1 MARINFFFQGLDV
14 SSSIFFL
21 LLGKSCVRGLDP
33 DGARSASGSWVLGRG
48 SWVLGFMLFDGQ
60 IPVVPGLPRGLGSW
74 VLGSRF
80 HVVRWPD
87 TGGARSASGSWFFLV
102 TCYTSGFWYTLGL
115 MAWTRYTL
123 GTLYTLGL
131 MAWNAQLDISGDGSR
146 DRSV

>member
-1 MARINFFFQGLDV
+1 
-14 SSSIFFL
+14 
-21 LLGKSCVRGLDP
+21 
-33 DGARSASGSWVLGRG
+33 
-48 SWVLGFMLFDGQ
+48 MLFDGQ

-131 MAWNAQLDISGDGSR
+131 MA
-146 DRSV
+146 